1 MKLTQLIL
9 AGAFACSIIF
19 AGCASNKVPA
29 EGKTTDIS
37 TEAGENQDAQED
49 TKTTDSTEKGGDTK
63 SDAPAPSEKEGQKT
77 EDKNPPKGSGT
88 ESGEAKTSETSYTK
102 KSTLKAACDEAK
114 FSMTAPDSIGDYK
127 IKEYMAAEGQ
137 AVELVYESNTTGQTI
152 AIKKSL
158 GNLET
163 VGSESE
169 YEVNRFVNDAGNRIF
184 LRGDSINKIYIG
196 TWNSGD
202 YSFSIECPS
211 GLPRESV
218 LLLVR
223 EVN

>member
-1 MKLTQLIL
+1 MRLTPRIL
-9 AGAFACSIIF
+9 AGALACSFIF

-29 EGKTTDIS
+29 GGKTPAATTDTTTTTVTTDIP
-37 TEAGENQDAQED
+37 TETEENQDAQKDKEAVGNNGSD
-49 TKTTDSTEKGGDTK
+49 KAAEVEKESETDS
-63 SDAPAPSEKEGQKT
+63 
-77 EDKNPPKGSGT
+77 
-88 ESGEAKTSETSYTK
+88 ESTETSSSGLTK

-114 FSMTAPDSIGDYK
+114 FPMTAPDSIGDYK

-158 GNLET
+158 GNLEK
-163 VGSESE
+163 VGTESE

-202 YSFSIECPS
+202 YSFSIECPG
-211 GLPRESV
+211 GLSRESV